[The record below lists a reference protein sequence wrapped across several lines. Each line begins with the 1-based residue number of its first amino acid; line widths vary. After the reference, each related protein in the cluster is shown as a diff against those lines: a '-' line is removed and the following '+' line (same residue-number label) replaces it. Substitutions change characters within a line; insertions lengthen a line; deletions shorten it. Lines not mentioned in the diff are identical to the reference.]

1 MRHKVNQGL
10 NFNGHASCLEQQ
22 QQQKKTRQKINTLSR
37 VTSVINFEQ
46 RGLIMN
52 AFIKSHFSYF
62 PVVWMFRSQ
71 KIK

>member
-22 QQQKKTRQKINTLSR
+22 QQQQKTSQKINTPR
-37 VTSVINFEQ
+37 MTSIINFEQ

-52 AFIKSHFSYF
+52 AFINSHFSYF

>member
-10 NFNGHASCLEQQ
+10 NFNGHASCLEQ

-52 AFIKSHFSYF
+52 AFINSHFSYF

>member
-22 QQQKKTRQKINTLSR
+22 QQQQKTSQKINTSR
-37 VTSVINFEQ
+37 MTSIINFEQ

-52 AFIKSHFSYF
+52 AFINSHFSYF